1 MPEGKGYLIR
11 EGGRKNDIEG
21 FETIGTRETI
31 VTSPGA
37 LGNDEPVVL
46 TKEF

>member
-1 MPEGKGYLIR
+1 MPEGKGHLIR
-11 EGGRKNDIEG
+11 EGRSKNDIEG

-31 VTSPGA
+31 ATSPGA